1 MAIVSESRWPRSAL
15 LADLEAV
22 RFNRPLIHNITNFVV
37 MDLTANALLALGAS
51 PAMAHA
57 QEEVAEMT
65 GIAAALVLNI
75 GTLEPGWVTAMAMA
89 LEAARRNKTPV
100 VLDPVAAGATRYR
113 TQVARDLIIQ
123 GPPTILRSNAAE
135 LAALAAAI
143 LEDCPPAD
151 SATRDRGQKGVDST
165 LESLAMRGA
174 ALRLARH
181 TGMVICVSGAVDLIT
196 DGDRLATVHHGDPMM
211 TRVTGLGCTAS
222 AVTGAFA
229 AINPDPFI
237 AAIHA
242 MAIMGLAGE
251 RARSSAPGSFRANF
265 IDALYQLDSTTLPG
279 EIDIR
284 LEP

>member
-1 MAIVSESRWPRSAL
+1 MAIVSGSRWPRSAL

-57 QEEVAEMT
+57 QEEVIEMT
-65 GIAAALVLNI
+65 SVASALVLNI
-75 GTLEPGWVTAMAMA
+75 GTLEPGWITAMVMA
-89 LEAARRNKTPV
+89 LEAAKRHRVPS

-113 TQVARDLIIQ
+113 TRMAKDLVNY

-143 LEDCPPAD
+143 LEDGPPDD
-151 SATRDRGQKGVDST
+151 SAQKGVDST
-165 LESLAMRGA
+165 LESLATRGA
-174 ALRLARH
+174 ALRLAHH
-181 TGMVICVSGAVDLIT
+181 TGMVVCVSGAVDLIT
-196 DGDRLATVHHGDPMM
+196 DGDRLATIHHGDPMM

-229 AINPDPFI
+229 AVNPDPFI

-251 RARSSAPGSFRANF
+251 RARAAAPGSFRTNF
-265 IDALYQLDSTTLPG
+265 IDALYQIDSTSLPG